1 MYNHFNNE
9 MIFKMNTT
17 LKNISLVFALGSA
30 ITLTGCQTISETSSK
45 VSQKALS
52 MIGLGVKEVKVPEID
67 KKGVVDI
74 SKTTLEQIEKLT
86 QNMPTGQ
93 WVYIENDLQGIYT
106 LQNKAKDGNML
117 FLRINC
123 KNPAHRPGFMIQNKE
138 GQEILKAHDPQ
149 AGAIQFLIDNKNY
162 GNPFELVN
170 LKNYP
175 TFKTAIKNAKTIKI
189 FNASKLYTFENG
201 KADQLDKQVTCKE

>member
-1 MYNHFNNE
+1 
-9 MIFKMNTT
+9 MNMT
-17 LKNISLVFALGSA
+17 LKQISIILAIGST

-45 VSQKALS
+45 VSNKALS
-52 MIGLGVKEVKVPEID
+52 MIGLGDKELKAPEID

-93 WVYIENDLQGIYT
+93 WVYIENDLQGIYN
-106 LQNKAKDGNML
+106 LQNKSKDGNML
-117 FLRINC
+117 FLRLNC
-123 KNPAHRPGFMIQNKE
+123 KNSAQRPGFILHNKE

-149 AGAIQFLIDNKNY
+149 AGSVQFLLDNKNY

-170 LKNYP
+170 L
-175 TFKTAIKNAKTIKI
+175 
-189 FNASKLYTFENG
+189 
-201 KADQLDKQVTCKE
+201 